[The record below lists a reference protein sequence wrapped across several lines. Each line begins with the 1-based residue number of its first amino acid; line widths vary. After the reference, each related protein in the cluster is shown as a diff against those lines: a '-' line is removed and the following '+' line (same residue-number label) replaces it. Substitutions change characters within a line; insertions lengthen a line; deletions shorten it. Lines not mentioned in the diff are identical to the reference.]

1 MQRRTKRWRCGRL
14 LASLAM
20 VSAVL
25 SGAALTPAAALDT
38 TESATF
44 EGVTEPADS
53 IDPSERAAL
62 APAAGNPASFTLNRD
77 VLAGIFGTLET
88 LPGPPEGPVPTPG
101 YDPTVVY
108 RQFTNGRLPQSGLYS
123 LTKDCLL
130 MEEMARRL
138 RALFRA
144 AAAAGYPMF
153 AMSCYRTYDQQ
164 AKLYNDAVAAGRGVF
179 VASPGRSNHGWG
191 LAADIW
197 PTRLQSVLDK
207 PNWYDYFG
215 FDSPEWKFLDAN
227 AARFG
232 LIFYLRP
239 GVIPE
244 EPWHIEAVE
253 VRR

>member
-1 MQRRTKRWRCGRL
+1 MQRRIVL
-14 LASLAM
+14 LA
-20 VSAVL
+20 VL
-25 SGAALTPAAALDT
+25 LVGTTLPGRSVAAAELSSGTTDVVAPAAAA
-38 TESATF
+38 ATSL
-44 EGVTEPADS
+44 VLS
-53 IDPSERAAL
+53 S
-62 APAAGNPASFTLNRD
+62 D
-77 VLAGIFGTLET
+77 VLAGLFGTLNA

-101 YDPTVVY
+101 YDPTAVY
-108 RQFTNGRLPQSGLYS
+108 RQFTNGRLPQSGLYPLS
-123 LTKDCLL
+123 KDCLL
-130 MEEMARRL
+130 MEEMARRV

-144 AAAAGYPMF
+144 AAAEGYPMF
-153 AMSCYRTYDQQ
+153 AMSCYRTYEQQ
-164 AKLYNDAVAAGRGVF
+164 TKLYNDAVAAGRGVF

-197 PTRLQSVLDK
+197 PTRLASALDK

-227 AARFG
+227 AARYG